1 MCKIAYL
8 KIGLIQRK
16 IKMDNYNGWKN
27 WETWNANLYLTND
40 EVIYNIA
47 KNSTKIEI
55 LELLKT
61 LDGIDQIDTR
71 KIDFTAIM
79 EGLSEL

>member
-1 MCKIAYL
+1 
-8 KIGLIQRK
+8 
-16 IKMDNYNGWKN
+16 MDNYNGWKN